1 VFSVLV
7 TDKYVNILA
16 GWEILPPVIANGI
29 QRVIMTIQFG
39 LSVVKTVILT
49 QKGQK

>member
-16 GWEILPPVIANGI
+16 GWEILPPAIAKGI
-29 QRVIMTIQFG
+29 RRVSMTVQYG
-39 LSVVKTVILT
+39 SSVVKTVILT